1 MTLRQEAYNRI
12 DQMTDE
18 GIRVLIDI
26 IDKMQT
32 ESLIGFKNTIK
43 EDSVSYDAAITKDD
57 KKQRFIQSLYCML
70 LFRLLIHIKPQP
82 LPLSS
87 LSHLFLY

>member
-1 MTLRQEAYNRI
+1 
-12 DQMTDE
+12 MTDE

-32 ESLIGFKNTIK
+32 VSLIGFKNTIK

-57 KKQRFIQSLYCML
+57 KKQRFIQSAGTIQIDTGAVNDLRERSM
-70 LFRLLIHIKPQP
+70 I
-82 LPLSS
+82 
-87 LSHLFLY
+87 